1 MNCTEACPK
10 DLNPAKAIGEI
21 KQMLAHRRH
30 ERRMGDAHRTSSVGC
45 AGDAG
50 AGMKELD
57 VLLTR
62 YVEERYAGASRRAQ
76 EAFRALLEA
85 PDPLIHAY
93 CLGLEPPRPPSS
105 PPSSSAS
112 REAASRRLSRGGRE
126 PLLEFEP
133 VRKVTL
139 ARNTGKRHAFRNSS
153 NFSLAESVYR
163 DRLGCEL
170 AGLGSRMSVEESDL
184 KLVERVQRGERAAFD
199 LLVLRYQHKVLKL
212 IMRYVHDATEAEDIA
227 QEAFVKAY
235 RALQSFRGD
244 SAFYTWLYRIA
255 INTAKNALV
264 ATKRRPM
271 DYDLDLQ
278 DPEQYDLHSR
288 LAESETPEAL
298 LLTDEIR
305 DTVNRA
311 IENLPEDLRT
321 AIVLRELEGLS
332 YEDIAQT
339 MDCPVGTVRS
349 RIFRA
354 REAIDKKL
362 RPIFEG
368 GLGRPEDT

>member
-1 MNCTEACPK
+1 
-10 DLNPAKAIGEI
+10 
-21 KQMLAHRRH
+21 
-30 ERRMGDAHRTSSVGC
+30 
-45 AGDAG
+45 
-50 AGMKELD
+50 
-57 VLLTR
+57 
-62 YVEERYAGASRRAQ
+62 
-76 EAFRALLEA
+76 
-85 PDPLIHAY
+85 
-93 CLGLEPPRPPSS
+93 
-105 PPSSSAS
+105 
-112 REAASRRLSRGGRE
+112 
-126 PLLEFEP
+126 
-133 VRKVTL
+133 
-139 ARNTGKRHAFRNSS
+139 
-153 NFSLAESVYR
+153 
-163 DRLGCEL
+163 
-170 AGLGSRMSVEESDL
+170 MSVEESDL

-255 INTAKNALV
+255 IN
-264 ATKRRPM
+264 
-271 DYDLDLQ
+271 DLQ

-288 LAESETPEAL
+288 LSESETPEAL

-362 RPIFEG
+362 RPIFDG
-368 GLGRPEDT
+368 GLGRPEEP